1 MSIAKVG
8 TVGRPPAR
16 GREKSAGKGFL
27 FDGVISQ
34 RRYLH
39 RQSRSPRVSDHA
51 LSGVAGGYAGELA
64 LECGGGGPAV
74 QPFLLGGGGDEG
86 SIVRLR
92 RAVDDEGCARE
103 RLERRTDKPVGAEIW
118 RPRRASP
125 PGHSAGGR
133 ARGEVRAEGH

>member
-16 GREKSAGKGFL
+16 GREKSAGKRFL
-27 FDGVISQ
+27 SDGVISQ

-64 LECGGGGPAV
+64 LEGGGGGPAV

-92 RAVDDEGCARE
+92 RAVDDEGCARK
-103 RLERRTDKPVGAEIW
+103 RLERRTDNPTRSVLKSCAHAA
-118 RPRRASP
+118 RPRRGIPLAVP
-125 PGHSAGGR
+125 R
-133 ARGEVRAEGH
+133 